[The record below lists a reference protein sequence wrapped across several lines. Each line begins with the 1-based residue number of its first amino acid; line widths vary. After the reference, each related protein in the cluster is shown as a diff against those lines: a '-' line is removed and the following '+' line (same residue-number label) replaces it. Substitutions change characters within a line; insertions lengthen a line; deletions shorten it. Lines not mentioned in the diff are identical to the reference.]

1 MRKVLFIFLLAI
13 GSFAYAKAQAP
24 VSAEEE
30 NMAYCTRK
38 ELSAAYGEDRINGW
52 SRLNAQ
58 TVDRAIA
65 DAGAEIDGYLLSGG
79 YAVPLP
85 GPPDNI
91 KKYCIDISAANLV
104 ISAGMMKIDS
114 GGEAIIE
121 QAKIARR
128 YLSKVAE
135 GKYRIPGYTIGGE
148 LAKPPSGGVR
158 VSTRPRLD
166 LRGFL

>member
-1 MRKVLFIFLLAI
+1 MRKVLFVFLLVI
-13 GSFAYAKAQAP
+13 GSFAYAKEKTL
-24 VSAEEE
+24 SNTREED
-30 NMAYCTRK
+30 MAYCTRE
-38 ELSAAYGEDRINGW
+38 ELNAAYGEDRINGW

-104 ISAGMMKIDS
+104 IGAGVMKIDP

-128 YLSKVAE
+128 YLAKVAE
-135 GKYRIPGYTIGGE
+135 GKYRIPGYTIGDE
-148 LAKPPSGGVR
+148 VAKPPSGGVL